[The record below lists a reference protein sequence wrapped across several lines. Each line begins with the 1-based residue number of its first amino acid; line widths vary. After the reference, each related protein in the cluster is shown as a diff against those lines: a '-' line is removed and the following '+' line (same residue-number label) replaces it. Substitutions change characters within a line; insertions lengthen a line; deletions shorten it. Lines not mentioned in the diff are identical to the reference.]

1 MSGLMDLVAGDAWG
15 IFLALSIDDAAAF
28 RDPDRFVARPLLGGG
43 LDPNWLD
50 LFPEAVGR

>member
-1 MSGLMDLVAGDAWG
+1 MSGPMDLVAGDARD
-15 IFLALSIDDAAAF
+15 IILAFSIDDVAAF
-28 RDPDRFVARPLLGGG
+28 RDPDRFVAHLPLDGG